1 MLIPNGNKWQEGER
15 KRTLSRSLSLGPVST
30 KVIGVVLVALLA
42 LFYLAQSTQSATRN
56 YAIQDLNDRKT
67 TLESNK
73 EELTVE
79 ATRLKSLQ
87 TIQDKAEELNLEP
100 E

>member
-1 MLIPNGNKWQEGER
+1 MLITQSNS
-15 KRTLSRSLSLGPVST
+15 TVLGKKKYAIARPVS
-30 KVIGVVLVALLA
+30 VGPISARVLGLVLVALLA

-56 YAIQDLNDRKT
+56 YTIQDL
-67 TLESNK
+67 ESKK
-73 EELTVE
+73 ENIESAKEDLSVE

-87 TIQDKAEELNLEP
+87 EVQKKAQELGLEP

>member
-56 YAIQDLNDRKT
+56 YAIQDLDDRKT

-87 TIQDKAEELNLEP
+87 TIQDKAEELKLEP

>member
-56 YAIQDLNDRKT
+56 YAIQDLDDRKT

>member
-1 MLIPNGNKWQEGER
+1 MLIPNGNRWQEGER
-15 KRTLSRSLSLGPVST
+15 KRTLTRSLSLGPVST

-56 YAIQDLNDRKT
+56 YAIQDLDDRKT
-67 TLESNK
+67 ELESNK